1 MGHTHK
7 NPIEGTSIFS
17 EKGAYHC
24 GNTYSRST
32 TQTFPFPPDERKFDI
47 APIAQWSS
55 DGTHGNTPEKQ
66 GMAQRPDPLRK
77 ELAFFLRRL
86 IEQKRKLQDVNKRA
100 NRNDR
105 SRETLES
112 RMRMRKTQHRIDD
125 IRAQMSKRASDSQD
139 SNSST
144 SRSTS
149 RGPVISRPPTDPPRP
164 LPPQP
169 AGFPTAH
176 TTRE

>member
-1 MGHTHK
+1 
-7 NPIEGTSIFS
+7 
-17 EKGAYHC
+17 
-24 GNTYSRST
+24 
-32 TQTFPFPPDERKFDI
+32 
-47 APIAQWSS
+47 
-55 DGTHGNTPEKQ
+55 
-66 GMAQRPDPLRK
+66 MAQRPDPLRK

-112 RMRMRKTQHRIDD
+112 RMRMRKTQHRIDN

-149 RGPVISRPPTDPPRP
+149 RGPITPRPPTDLPRP

-169 AGFPTAH
+169 AGFPTAQ
-176 TTRE
+176 TTWE